1 MARDA
6 EDADAAAAAAAAA
19 AAVPGRNKA
28 CRRGRSSAGT
38 AGASKKMFLYNG
50 PVEKSHNLPTIQSH
64 KLQDKKQMNSIDLD
78 QVWNV
83 RRNIP
88 LGQLKTAKT
97 SSTSTKYY
105 SRYGEVRDN
114 TIEMKQ
120 SSRSK
125 ECQMNGKAYDCL
137 NKQEEFDF

>member
-6 EDADAAAAAAAAA
+6 EAEDAAAAA
-19 AAVPGRNKA
+19 PGGDNA

-50 PVEKSHNLPTIQSH
+50 PVKKSRNLPTMQSR
-64 KLQDKKQMNSIDLD
+64 KLQDKKQMNSVDLD

-125 ECQMNGKAYDCL
+125 DCQMNGKAYNCL
-137 NKQEEFDF
+137 NKQDEFDF